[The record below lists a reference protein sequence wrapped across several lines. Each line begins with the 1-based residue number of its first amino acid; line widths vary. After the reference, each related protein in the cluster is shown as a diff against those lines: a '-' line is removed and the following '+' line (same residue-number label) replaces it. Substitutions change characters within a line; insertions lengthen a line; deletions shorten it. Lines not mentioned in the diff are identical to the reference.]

1 MAAPRGA
8 SDMGLA
14 GRRVLIIVEN
24 LPVPFDRRVWQE
36 ARALRDAGAA
46 VSVICPQGKD
56 CAEKHVVVEGIGIY
70 RHPMPAERSS
80 ALGYLREYGSA
91 LWHEFR
97 LAVRIFRTD
106 GFDIIH
112 ACNPPDLLFTVAL
125 VFKVLGRKFIFDH
138 HDINPE
144 LYESKFN
151 RRGIL
156 WQLVRLAE
164 WLSFKTADVVI
175 STNESYRQIA
185 IERGGRRPEDV
196 FVVRSGPD
204 LARLKPVDPDPH
216 LRRGRRFLVGYVGVM
231 AQQEGIDLLLE
242 AVKHIVHVLGR
253 TDIQFHLVGGGPSLE
268 QLKRLSAE
276 LRVDDH
282 VVFAGRVPDDLLFS
296 VLSTA
301 DLCVNPDRV
310 NPMNDKST
318 MNKILEYMAF
328 GRPIVQFETT
338 EGRYS
343 AREASLYAKAND
355 PVDLADKIVGLL
367 ADPDAR
373 ARMSEHGR
381 RRIERE
387 LAWHYQVPQLLAAYR
402 RALA

>member
-1 MAAPRGA
+1 
-8 SDMGLA
+8 
-14 GRRVLIIVEN
+14 
-24 LPVPFDRRVWQE
+24 
-36 ARALRDAGAA
+36 
-46 VSVICPQGKD
+46 
-56 CAEKHVVVEGIGIY
+56 
-70 RHPMPAERSS
+70 
-80 ALGYLREYGSA
+80 
-91 LWHEFR
+91 
-97 LAVRIFRTD
+97 
-106 GFDIIH
+106 
-112 ACNPPDLLFTVAL
+112 
-125 VFKVLGRKFIFDH
+125 
-138 HDINPE
+138 
-144 LYESKFN
+144 
-151 RRGIL
+151 
-156 WQLVRLAE
+156 
-164 WLSFKTADVVI
+164 
-175 STNESYRQIA
+175 
-185 IERGGRRPEDV
+185 
-196 FVVRSGPD
+196 
-204 LARLKPVDPDPH
+204 
-216 LRRGRRFLVGYVGVM
+216 
-231 AQQEGIDLLLE
+231 
-242 AVKHIVHVLGR
+242 VKHIVHVLGR